1 MMHVVFFNEN
11 ALREQ
16 FGRQPSNFVP
26 RIEYGLLPR
35 GNLSRQLRLI
45 ALVS

>member
-1 MMHVVFFNEN
+1 MMHMVFFNQN

-16 FGRQPSNFVP
+16 FGRQPSNFVT

-35 GNLSRQLRLI
+35 GNFSRQLRFI
-45 ALVS
+45 ALVP